1 MKLFPYDVP
10 KASRQAFWRKLIQ
23 SMNEKSSLCRNISP
37 SDRQWV
43 RAGLYGSGLTFVATG
58 YYGRAELYIDRRG
71 RKEHEFIYDAL
82 MAHRQ
87 QIEKDFG
94 GPLVWERLDNK
105 SACRIKT
112 ERSGNVFDEREWD
125 TMREFMVSSMLKL
138 EAVMEPWLAKLHSK
152 LQ

>member
-1 MKLFPYDVP
+1 MEH
-10 KASRQAFWRKLIQ
+10 RK
-23 SMNEKSSLCRNISP
+23 
-37 SDRQWV
+37 
-43 RAGLYGSGLTFVATG
+43 
-58 YYGRAELYIDRRG
+58 
-71 RKEHEFIYDAL
+71 
-82 MAHRQ
+82 

-94 GPLVWERLDNK
+94 GPLIWERLDNK

-138 EAVMEPWLAKLHSK
+138 EKVMGHWLVKINSK